1 MRKLYVFI
9 TIVGLSLFLFRGILL
24 SVSAQD
30 FLTYG
35 DTVEGTITNQ
45 NFEIEYR
52 FSGKAGDVVIVEMI
66 SSDQTLFNKLEA
78 PFIALLDQTRR
89 PIVNTLGAVPVDDAI
104 LVVELETTS
113 DYFINVGREGGRNGN
128 SEGKFT
134 LELIKAPELS
144 PGDSIRETAS
154 TEDTS
159 QYFVVR
165 SDEAFSV
172 DYFKLDGDFNPHVA
186 VNLIDPER
194 GGLRIV
200 GEVYG
205 ELVTQARL
213 GAFDMNLTYVI
224 TISQYPFEYYFE
236 PATVEYELNISTNQ

>member
-9 TIVGLSLFLFRGILL
+9 TIVGVSFLSQETILIIR
-24 SVSAQD
+24 AQD

-35 DTVEGTITNQ
+35 DKVEGTITDQ
-45 NFEIEYR
+45 NFEIDYR
-52 FSGKAGDVVIVEMI
+52 FSGKAGDVVIVKMI
-66 SSDQTLFNKLEA
+66 SSDQTLFNRLEA

-104 LVVELETTS
+104 LVVELETTA
-113 DYFINVGREGGRNGN
+113 DYFINVGREGGRNGD

-144 PGDSIRETAS
+144 LGDSIRETTS
-154 TEDTS
+154 TENTS

-172 DYFKLDGDFNPHVA
+172 DYQKLDGAFNPYVA

-194 GGLRIV
+194 GGLRMV
-200 GEVYG
+200 GEVFG
-205 ELVTQARL
+205 EFVTQARL
-213 GAFDMNLTYVI
+213 GAFGMNLTYVI
-224 TISQYPFEYYFE
+224 TISQYPFDYYFE
-236 PATVEYELNISTNQ
+236 PATVEYELIISSNQ